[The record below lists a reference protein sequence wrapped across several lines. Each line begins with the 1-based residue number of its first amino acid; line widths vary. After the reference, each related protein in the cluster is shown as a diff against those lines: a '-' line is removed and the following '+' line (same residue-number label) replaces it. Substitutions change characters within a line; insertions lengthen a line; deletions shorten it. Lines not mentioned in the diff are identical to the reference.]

1 MSDIINDINLGT
13 LTITETYDTGL
24 TQSLPGATP
33 YLSATG
39 SSVTISFI
47 ELERVESLSS
57 FTFSASGITETRT
70 IETEYRLSIDGINF
84 TEWFSLDEEFS
95 NFPPW
100 DPLTRMW
107 LDIKFTRSGT
117 KTDGDIR
124 VLSYDITG
132 KLLRDESGGPISVS
146 PDGVAIFKPPFIF
159 KVFKITDIE
168 IITSAASAD
177 FSIDWRYSQDNSRTW
192 SNWEPLTKA
201 NITTKRINPVRFF
214 EIEYRITNLSQSDVR
229 IQDIN
234 LIGDFQN
241 VTLDSQKTNL
251 FGVRECCQ
259 SFLLANSSN
268 SSNAGVY
275 DENGIFI
282 ANTSGYLEG
291 QTCPDDNIFKP
302 MTADEKSGLFNPY
315 QQTVAVNLLN
325 KLSNDT
331 NEIFGH
337 RTQYFVTDP
346 DEKGIDYSLHEYG
359 TFNIVCEGELK
370 VSVDNN
376 QFPDNQIT
384 MNQFDLMLFDS
395 FEIHITKESFKQLF
409 GAQRRPSKED
419 LVYFCD
425 INRMF
430 IVDHAQQLRNFNN
443 YAVYYKVILKK
454 YNKSANVMAG
464 DKTIEDRVNE
474 LTKNSTIDELFGIE
488 NDEDKKA
495 VANKDQQQPLTKDPI
510 RVEFAS
516 SIGLNDIIVK
526 ELIENST
533 TVISKQHYD
542 FALALNQGA
551 QLNVTKIVNYTNI
564 DRLFKVSDNM
574 SYFIWFNIN
583 NYIPGE
589 NFNLFNYHDDVN
601 QLGWRVDLNSDVI
614 TVRFNQTVYQ
624 WQLDDTLSEDVWYCY
639 LVNVDQRQRVMD
651 QYIYKRDVDDIDE
664 EDAKYLRSTKLRE
677 VYSNSSEI
685 TPFEYEIENNMNASL
700 VLSDMKATNIRLFN
714 DVIPVSQHTK
724 LLNQYLIADDAK
736 YLVFADN
743 ASMRVQLPN
752 FALGTT
758 SFE

>member
-13 LTITETYDTGL
+13 LTITETYDRGL

-107 LDIKFTRSGT
+107 LDIKFTRGGS

-124 VLSYDITG
+124 ILSYDITG
-132 KLLRDESGGPISVS
+132 KLLRDESDGPISVS

-168 IITSAASAD
+168 IVTSAVSSD

-214 EIEYRITNLSQSDVR
+214 EIEYRITNLSRSDVR

-251 FGVRECCQ
+251 FGIRECCQ
-259 SFLLANSSN
+259 SFLLANSAN

-315 QQTVAVNLLN
+315 QQTAAVNLLN

-409 GAQRRPSKED
+409 GVQRRPSKED

-425 INRMF
+425 INRLF

-488 NDEDKKA
+488 NNQDKKA

-510 RVEFAS
+510 RVELAR

-639 LVNVDQRQRVMD
+639 LVNVDQRQRMMD

-677 VYSNSSEI
+677 VYSNSIEI

-752 FALGTT
+752 YPLDTT